1 VNVWVWRPRTL
12 AAPQQRTAR
21 WVIASHVLSRT
32 QRIAAIWGIVFGV
45 WVIGTIA
52 AFASSHPTR
61 AQRLEVVESLRS
73 FAILLGPLRH
83 ADTVAGFT
91 EWRVLTGVALI
102 GAVWGLMT
110 STGLLRGE
118 EDAGRWE
125 LLLAGP
131 VTKRR
136 ATVEAL
142 VGMGGAFATQFVLT
156 ALLTIAAG
164 RMPAAHFSPGPALLF
179 AVALEAGALMFLAIG
194 ALTSQLSA
202 TRGQA
207 LMIGAAILGGSYAVR
222 IVADSSRALN
232 WLRWATP
239 LGWIEELQPLRNPQL
254 IALAPMLALV
264 LLCVGLTILLAGR
277 RDLGGSVL
285 REREGRSGDIRL
297 LSGPTGLALRLS
309 WPTALAWLAGIASIS
324 FVEGSVARTA
334 SSFLA
339 SSPAME
345 AALGRLGI
353 RAATLGYLG
362 FAFFFIELLLAVLAA
377 SQIAAI
383 RDEEALGRLD
393 NVLVQPVHRVRWLAS
408 RLFVSLSIIILGG
421 LTAGFA
427 TWVGTATHRTYASL
441 PSLLSA
447 GLNATIP
454 AIFVLGVGV
463 LVLGLRPHFS
473 SAVAYAVVVWSFV
486 IQLIGSFVRRLDWLR
501 DSSIF
506 AHVEPAPARNPDWG
520 TGAIIILLGVV
531 MVVLGALAFQ
541 RRDIEYA

>member
-1 VNVWVWRPRTL
+1 
-12 AAPQQRTAR
+12 
-21 WVIASHVLSRT
+21 
-32 QRIAAIWGIVFGV
+32 
-45 WVIGTIA
+45 
-52 AFASSHPTR
+52 
-61 AQRLEVVESLRS
+61 
-73 FAILLGPLRH
+73 
-83 ADTVAGFT
+83 
-91 EWRVLTGVALI
+91 VLTGVALV
-102 GAVWGLMT
+102 GAIWGLMT

-136 ATVEAL
+136 ATVEAV
-142 VGMGGAFATQFVLT
+142 VGMGGAFGTQFVLT
-156 ALLTIAAG
+156 ALLTIAAS
-164 RMPAAHFSPGPALLF
+164 RMPAAHFSPGTALLF
-179 AVALEAGALMFLAIG
+179 TVALEAGALMFLAIG

-207 LMIGAAILGGSYAVR
+207 LMIGAAILGGSYGVR

-239 LGWIEELQPLRNPQL
+239 LGWIEELHPMRNPQL
-254 IALAPMLALV
+254 VALV
-264 LLCVGLTILLAGR
+264 PIAGLVLVCVGLTILLAGR

-285 REREGRSGDIRL
+285 RESEGRPGDTRL

-309 WPTALAWLAGIASIS
+309 WLTAFAWLIGIASIS

-339 SSPAME
+339 SSPTIE

-362 FAFFFIELLLAVLAA
+362 FAFFFIDLLLAVLAA

-383 RDEEALGRLD
+383 RDEEASGRLD
-393 NVLVQPVHRVRWLAS
+393 NVLVQPVHRIRWLAS
-408 RLFVSLSIIILGG
+408 RVVVSLLIIGLGG

-441 PSLLSA
+441 PTLLAA

-463 LVLGLRPHFS
+463 LVLGIRPRFCA
-473 SAVAYAVVVWSFV
+473 AVAYAVVVWGFV
-486 IQLIGSFVRRLDWLR
+486 IQLIGSVVRNLDWLR
-501 DSSIF
+501 DTSIF
-506 AHVEPAPARNPDWG
+506 AHVEPAPATNPDWG
-520 TGAIIILLGVV
+520 TGAIVVLLGVMMAV
-531 MVVLGALAFQ
+531 AGALAFQ